1 MMCIDDCAI
10 IGSCNWATASRANN
24 EIGVLVDL
32 SPAGQERLERM
43 FDGWMT
49 TGVGLR
55 DVIPADAL
63 HT

>member
-10 IGSCNWATASRANN
+10 IGSCNWTTASRAND

-32 SPAGQERLERM
+32 SPAGQEQLESM
-43 FDGWMT
+43 FDSWMT
-49 TGVGLR
+49 AGVGLR
-55 DVIPADAL
+55 DVSPAGAL